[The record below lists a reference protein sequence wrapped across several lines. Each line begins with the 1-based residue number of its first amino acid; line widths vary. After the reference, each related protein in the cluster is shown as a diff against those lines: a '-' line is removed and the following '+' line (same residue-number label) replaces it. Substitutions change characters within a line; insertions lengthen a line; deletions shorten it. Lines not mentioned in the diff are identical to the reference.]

1 MESEELLQRS
11 AVIAGVVD
19 YSGRPIMAGSS
30 KGRWTSAFFIIGVEM
45 AERFAYYGI
54 GFNLITYLTGP
65 LRQPTASA
73 AAVVNMWLGMTM
85 MLPFLGAFI
94 ADSYLGRYRT
104 IIIASI
110 LYILGLGL
118 LTFSSSLLPSILPQK
133 CDNAMDPS
141 SCPPSQLQVITF
153 FVSLYLVAFA
163 QGGHKP
169 CTQAFGADQ
178 FDQNDPLES
187 KSRSSFFNWWHF
199 GMNFGMLFTTVLNY
213 VQDSVSWGFGFGI
226 PCIAMVLALI
236 VFLSGSRTYRYCTL
250 EETSPF
256 IRIGKAC
263 WRASTVKA
271 SQTEEEEEEAKE
283 AKGILRLFPI
293 WTACLIYAIIFAQS
307 MTFFTKQAST
317 LDRRIGSSFTL
328 PSASLQSI
336 GTISIVAFIPI
347 YDHILVPAVR
357 KLTGLQSGIT
367 MLQRIGIGMAISA
380 TEMVVAALVEMKRIK
395 TAREYG
401 LIDLPDIPIPM
412 SLLWLMPQ
420 YALNGLSAVFTMVG
434 LQEFFY
440 DQMPDALRSLGLA
453 LYLSIFGVGSFISGF
468 IVSLIDKVSAAQ
480 GESWFPN
487 NLNHAHLDYFFWL
500 LAALNAL
507 GLLSYIYFAQAYAYR
522 KKGCC
527 TML

>member
-1 MESEELLQRS
+1 MESEALIQSS

-19 YSGRPIMAGSS
+19 YRGRPITAGSR

-73 AAVVNMWLGMTM
+73 AVAVNMWSGMSM
-85 MLPFLGAFI
+85 MLPLLGAFI

-110 LYILGLGL
+110 LYILGLGM

-133 CDNAMDPS
+133 CDTAMEPS
-141 SCPPSQLQVITF
+141 SCPPSQLQVIIF

-187 KSRSSFFNWWHF
+187 KSRSSFFNWWYF

-226 PCIAMVLALI
+226 PCMAMVLALI
-236 VFLSGSRTYRYCTL
+236 VFLSGSRTYRYWIL
-250 EETSPF
+250 EVTSPF

-263 WRASTVKA
+263 WQASTVKA

-283 AKGILRLFPI
+283 AKGVIRLFSI
-293 WTACLIYAIIFAQS
+293 WTACLIYAIVFAQS

-317 LDRRIGSSFTL
+317 LDRRIGSSFVI

-336 GTISIVAFIPI
+336 GTVSIVAFIPI
-347 YDHILVPAVR
+347 YDHILVPAIQ

-401 LIDLPDIPIPM
+401 LIDSPDIPIPM
-412 SLLWLMPQ
+412 NLLWLMPQ
-420 YALNGLSAVFTMVG
+420 YVLYGLSDVFTMVG

-440 DQMPDALRSLGLA
+440 DQMPDSLRSLGLA
-453 LYLSIFGVGSFISGF
+453 LYLSIFGVGSFLSGF

-500 LAALNAL
+500 LAVLNAL
-507 GLLSYIYFAQAYAYR
+507 GLLIYIYFAQAYAYR

>member
-1 MESEELLQRS
+1 M
-11 AVIAGVVD
+11 
-19 YSGRPIMAGSS
+19 
-30 KGRWTSAFFIIGVEM
+30 
-45 AERFAYYGI
+45 
-54 GFNLITYLTGP
+54 FNQG
-65 LRQPTASA
+65 
-73 AAVVNMWLGMTM
+73 LGM
-85 MLPFLGAFI
+85 
-94 ADSYLGRYRT
+94 
-104 IIIASI
+104 
-110 LYILGLGL
+110 
-118 LTFSSSLLPSILPQK
+118 LTFSSSLLPSILSQK
-133 CDNAMDPS
+133 CDDAMGPS

-187 KSRSSFFNWWHF
+187 KSRSSFFNWWYF

-226 PCIAMVLALI
+226 PCMAMVLALI

-256 IRIGKAC
+256 IRIGRAC
-263 WRASTVKA
+263 WQASTVKA

-283 AKGILRLFPI
+283 ARGILRLFPI
-293 WTACLIYAIIFAQS
+293 WATCLVYAIVFAQS
-307 MTFFTKQAST
+307 STFFTKQAST
-317 LDRRIGSSFTL
+317 LDRRIGSSFII
-328 PSASLQSI
+328 PSASLQSVS
-336 GTISIVAFIPI
+336 TISVVAFIPI

-367 MLQRIGIGMAISA
+367 MLQRIGIGMAISTIVMA
-380 TEMVVAALVEMKRIK
+380 ISTLVEMKRIK

-401 LIDLPDIPIPM
+401 LIDSPNIPIPM

-420 YALNGLSAVFTMVG
+420 YVLSGLADVFTMIG

-440 DQMPDALRSLGLA
+440 DQMPDSLRSLGLA

-468 IVSLIDKVSAAQ
+468 IVSLIDKVSTAQ
-480 GESWFPN
+480 GESWFPD
-487 NLNHAHLDYFFWL
+487 NLNHAHLDYFFWFL
-500 LAALNAL
+500 TALNAF
-507 GLLSYIYFAQAYAYR
+507 GLLMYIYFAQAYAYR
-522 KKGCC
+522 KKGCS

>member
-1 MESEELLQRS
+1 MESEALLQSS

-19 YSGRPIMAGSS
+19 YRGHPITAGSS

-45 AERFAYYGI
+45 AERFTYYGI

-65 LRQPTASA
+65 LQQPTGSA
-73 AAVVNMWLGMTM
+73 AAAVNMWAGMAM
-85 MLPFLGAFI
+85 MLPLLGAFI

-110 LYILGLGL
+110 LYILGLGM
-118 LTFSSSLLPSILPQK
+118 LTFSSSFLPSILPQK
-133 CDNAMDPS
+133 CETATDPS
-141 SCPPSQLQVITF
+141 SCPPSQVQVVTF

-187 KSRSSFFNWWHF
+187 KSRSSFFNWWYF
-199 GMNFGMLFTTVLNY
+199 GMNCGMLFTTVLNY

-226 PCIAMVLALI
+226 PCMAMVLALI

-263 WRASTVKA
+263 WQASTVKA
-271 SQTEEEEEEAKE
+271 SRSEEEEEAKE
-283 AKGILRLFPI
+283 AKGLLRLFPI
-293 WTACLIYAIIFAQS
+293 WTACLVYAVVFAQS

-317 LDRRIGSSFTL
+317 LDRRIGSSFII

-336 GTISIVAFIPI
+336 STISIVAFIPI
-347 YDHILVPAVR
+347 YDHILVPAAR
-357 KLTGLQSGIT
+357 KLTGLQSGVT

-380 TEMVVAALVEMKRIK
+380 TEMAISALVEMKRIK

-412 SLLWLMPQ
+412 SLWWLMPQ
-420 YALNGLSAVFTMVG
+420 YVLNGLSDAFTMVG

-480 GESWFPN
+480 GESWFPS
-487 NLNHAHLDYFFWL
+487 NLNHAHLDSFFWF

-507 GLLSYIYFAQAYAYR
+507 GLLVYIYFAQAYAYW
-522 KKGCC
+522 KKGCS
-527 TML
+527 TMQ

>member
-1 MESEELLQRS
+1 MEREALLQS
-11 AVIAGVVD
+11 STVIAGVVD
-19 YSGRPIMAGSS
+19 YCGRPITAGSS

-65 LRQPTASA
+65 LRQPMGSA
-73 AAVVNMWLGMTM
+73 AAAVNLWSGMAS
-85 MLPFLGAFI
+85 MLPLLGAFI

-110 LYILGLGL
+110 LYILALGM
-118 LTFSSSLLPSILPQK
+118 LTISSSLLPSILPQK
-133 CDNAMDPS
+133 CDVAMGPS

-187 KSRSSFFNWWHF
+187 KSRSSFFNWWYF
-199 GMNFGMLFTTVLNY
+199 GMNCGMLFTTVLNY

-226 PCIAMVLALI
+226 PCMAMVLALF
-236 VFLSGSRTYRYCTL
+236 VFLSGCRTYRYCIL

-263 WRASTVKA
+263 WQASTGKA
-271 SQTEEEEEEAKE
+271 SQTEEEEEEKE
-283 AKGILRLFPI
+283 AKDILQLFPI
-293 WTACLIYAIIFAQS
+293 WATCLVYAIVFAQS

-317 LDRRIGSSFTL
+317 LDRRIGSSFII
-328 PSASLQSI
+328 PSASLQSV
-336 GTISIVAFIPI
+336 GTISVVAFIPI

-357 KLTGLQSGIT
+357 KFTGLHSGIT

-380 TEMVVAALVEMKRIK
+380 TVMAISALVEMKRIK

-401 LIDLPDIPIPM
+401 LIDSPNVPIPM
-412 SLLWLMPQ
+412 SLWWLMPQ
-420 YALNGLSAVFTMVG
+420 YVLNGLSDVFTMIG

-487 NLNHAHLDYFFWL
+487 NLNHAHLDYFFWF

-507 GLLSYIYFAQAYAYR
+507 GLLIDIYFAQAYAYR

-527 TML
+527 TMP